1 MMTKGVV
8 FLMGA
13 FERCSPRNAVVAV
26 VLASTLLLSGC
37 LGDGSVDETVTALP
51 DQPLTLEVWHTFAAE
66 SKEEL
71 VFLQAVASFEALNP
85 GIEVEVALV
94 PFGDADNL
102 FMTAAQGGEAPDLM
116 RLSSDQLGAIG
127 EVRVDGFPLL
137 EDLRPHLTPVERG
150 QFDARALNAMRYG
163 EPLYGVPASQ
173 DALSL
178 MYNKALFDARGVAYP
193 DETWTQNDL
202 VEAAKMLTYQDV
214 QGLALPVKSAYW
226 WFGFQ
231 AGYNGTLFDE
241 TGTSSLASSG
251 SAEALQWMLDLELEH
266 GVVAT
271 GTQIE
276 GMKNQ
281 FIGSKA
287 AMIVDGP
294 WNWATYESSR
304 LDIGQAMLPII
315 EETGERVA
323 PLVTYKGWTVS
334 KQSPHKMAAVEL
346 ALHLSSS
353 EVQKSFALETYTLPT
368 HSSLFSDAEVND
380 DPVLSGFMQQL
391 EAGTP
396 APTTRGMAMVYGP
409 LVTAFEQVYTETS
422 DAQTALEGANAE
434 LSSLMD
440 GLQRAA
446 APPTNDGY
454 RTVTVNFTTDGS
466 SNYTVL
472 VDGALHSTLT
482 TSASADALP
491 DFTPCTTD
499 GVALPESPGL
509 QHLPEGVRTVEC
521 NLTGMVPNV
530 MHNITIQGDG
540 EVLFSEQLTTS
551 VGDVVPRAGD
561 TSPVMFALGAI
572 LLSLVA
578 LLGYGRAMDV
588 RAGRLHA
595 KSAHFYIA
603 PAMLALAMLT
613 FYPVLYGFWLS
624 FTDADATHLGEQ
636 AFIGLANFVEVFT
649 AKGFLRVTL
658 FTLVWTVV
666 NVTAHLGLGLFLAM
680 VLQQANLRGKTV
692 YRTVLLLPWAIPSYI
707 SVLVWKGMFQP
718 SGLVNAVLGTDLH
731 FLGDPTGAQAVVM
744 FVNIWLGV
752 PFMMMSLSGA
762 LQALPKDM
770 YEAARLDGVGAWDA
784 FRYLTLP
791 NLKSALVPLSLLG
804 FIWTF
809 NMFNVIY
816 LLTDGGPD
824 LYFGEPG
831 QTDILITYVY
841 DVAFRDGAYGIA
853 AAWSVVIFMMLLA
866 FSWTYMQR
874 TQATEAAA

>member
-1 MMTKGVV
+1 MAHG
-8 FLMGA
+8 
-13 FERCSPRNAVVAV
+13 S
-26 VLASTLLLSGC
+26 STRWNRALFGLLLLTNLTVAGC
-37 LGDGSVDETVTALP
+37 LGGSEAEESSLNQTGDDGP
-51 DQPLTLEVWHTFAAE
+51 ITLEVWHTFAAE
-66 SKEEL
+66 SKEEN
-71 VFLQAVASFEALNP
+71 VFMQSVRAYEALHPN
-85 GIEVEVALV
+85 ITVEVALV

-137 EDLRPHLTPVERG
+137 EDLRPHLTPAQRG
-150 QFDARALNAMRYG
+150 LYDERALHAMRYG
-163 EPLYGVPASQ
+163 EALYGVPASQ

-178 MYNKALFDARGVAYP
+178 IYNKALFDARGVSYP
-193 DETWTQNDL
+193 DNTWTQRDL
-202 VEAAKMLTYQDV
+202 LEAAQTLTYQDV

-231 AGYNGTLFDE
+231 AGYNGSLFDE
-241 TGTSSLASSG
+241 AGEPSLDSNG
-251 SAEALQWMLDLELEH
+251 SAAALDWLLDLELEH
-266 GVVAT
+266 QVVAT
-271 GTQIE
+271 GTQTE

-294 WNWATYESSR
+294 WNWATYEASR
-304 LDIGQAMLPII
+304 LDVGQSMLPLI

-334 KQSPHKMAAVEL
+334 KQSAHKIAAVDL
-346 ALHLSSS
+346 AQYLASSD
-353 EVQKSFALETYTLPT
+353 VQKSFALETYTLPT
-368 HSSLFSDAEVND
+368 HVSLTNDEDINNDEV
-380 DPVLSGFMQQL
+380 LTGFLDQI
-391 EAGTP
+391 EVGTP

-409 LVTAFEQVYTETS
+409 LVTAFEQAYTQSAT
-422 DAQTALEGANAE
+422 AAVALEGANAE
-434 LSSLMD
+434 LKSLMD
-440 GLQRAA
+440 DLQRAA
-446 APPTNDGY
+446 PPPSNEGY
-454 RTVTVNFTTDGS
+454 RTVTLNFTLDNS
-466 SNYTVL
+466 SSYDVYVDDVL
-472 VDGALHSTLT
+472 H
-482 TSASADALP
+482 TSLRPASLASSSLP
-491 DFTPCTTD
+491 VYDSCTAD
-499 GVALPESPGL
+499 GVEM
-509 QHLPEGVRTVEC
+509 EGTSSTRFIPSGTVRIEC
-521 NLTGMVPNV
+521 QLAGMTPNV
-530 MHNITIQGDG
+530 EHSV
-540 EVLFSEQLTTS
+540 EVLGDNGVLLSTTLSTS
-551 VGDVVPRAGD
+551 VGDVVPSVGD
-561 TSPVMFALGAI
+561 TSPVLFALGAI
-572 LLSLVA
+572 LLSLIV

-595 KSAHFYIA
+595 TSAHVYIA

-624 FTDADATHLGEQ
+624 FTDADATHLGDQ
-636 AFIGLANFVEVFT
+636 VFIGLANFVEVFT
-649 AKGFLRVTL
+649 SSGFLRVTL

-666 NVTAHLGLGLFLAM
+666 NVTAHIGLGLFLAL
-680 VLQQANLRGKTV
+680 VLHRANIRGKIA

-718 SGLVNAVLGTDLH
+718 EGLVNEVLGTNIH
-731 FLGDPTGAQAVVM
+731 FLAEPTGAQIVVI
-744 FVNIWLGV
+744 FVNIWLGI

-762 LQALPKDM
+762 LQALPREM
-770 YEAARLDGVGAWDA
+770 YEAAALDGVGAWDT
-784 FRYLTLP
+784 FRHLTMP

-841 DVAFRDGAYGIA
+841 DVAFRDGAYGVA

-866 FSWTYMQR
+866 FSWTYMKR
-874 TQATEAAA
+874 TNATEAAA

>member
-1 MMTKGVV
+1 MTTNVVV
-8 FLMGA
+8 FSMGTV
-13 FERCSPRNAVVAV
+13 ERGSPRLAVVSV
-26 VLASTLLLSGC
+26 VLAATLMLSGC
-37 LGDGSVDETVTALP
+37 LGNEGGNDTSSSSDDGP
-51 DQPLTLEVWHTFAAE
+51 ITLEVWHTFAAE

-71 VFLQAVASFEALNP
+71 VFLQAVSSFEALNP

-137 EDLRPHLTPVERG
+137 EDLRPHLTPAERG
-150 QFDARALNAMRYG
+150 AFDARALNAMRYG
-163 EPLYGVPASQ
+163 EPLYGIPASQ

-178 MYNKALFDARGVAYP
+178 VYNKAIFDARGVAYP
-193 DETWTQNDL
+193 DASWTQHDL
-202 VEAAKMLTYQDV
+202 LEAAQALTYQDV

-231 AGYNGTLFDE
+231 AGYNGSLFDA
-241 TGTSSLASSG
+241 TGAPNLASNG
-251 SAEALQWMLDLELEH
+251 SADALQWMLDLELEH

-304 LDIGQAMLPII
+304 LDIGQAMLPLI

-334 KQSPHKMAAVEL
+334 KQSTHKIAAVEL
-346 ALHLSSS
+346 ALHLSSTG
-353 EVQKSFALETYTLPT
+353 VQKAFALETYTLPT
-368 HSSLFSDAEVND
+368 HTSLFSDAEVND
-380 DPVLSGFMQQL
+380 DAVLSGFMQQL
-391 EAGTP
+391 EVGTP

-422 DAQTALEGANAE
+422 DAQTALEGANTE
-434 LSSLMD
+434 LTSLMD

-446 APPTNDGY
+446 DPPTNAGY
-454 RTVTVNFTTDGS
+454 RTVSVTFSTDGS

-472 VDGALHSTLT
+472 VDGVLHSTLS
-482 TSASADALP
+482 TSATDDKLP
-491 DFTPCTTD
+491 DYTPCSGD
-499 GVALPESPGL
+499 GEPLLESPAV
-509 QHLPEGVRTVEC
+509 QRLPQGVGQVEC

-530 MHNITIQGDG
+530 VHNITVQGDG
-540 EVLFSEQLTTS
+540 EVLFTGSLATS

-572 LLSLVA
+572 VLSLVA

-636 AFIGLANFVEVFT
+636 AFIGLANFIDVFT

-666 NVTAHLGLGLFLAM
+666 NVTAHIGLGLFLAM

-718 SGLVNAVLGTDLH
+718 SGLVNSVLGTDLH
-731 FLGDPTGAQAVVM
+731 FLGDPTGAQVVVI

-770 YEAARLDGVGAWDA
+770 YEAARLEGVGAWDM